1 MVLKYY
7 LVKVCLFTWFIK
19 PTYKSK
25 SESQKSSIKILF
37 DGWSDVLIKQYVNI
51 ETTCL
56 SNPIS

>member
-1 MVLKYY
+1 MDQRGIKI
-7 LVKVCLFTWFIK
+7 LFGESMFIIK

-37 DGWSDVLIKQYVNI
+37 DGRSGVLIKQYVNI
-51 ETTCL
+51 NTTCL